1 MLPRAEGRKAYQSC
15 RFIRKGKNYNDL
27 WLSVEAAGDSGVA
40 AMPSLCQS
48 LALYQRTK
56 RSVFV
61 GDLAAFM
68 VKSPRILFGEWMHR
82 PSVLL
87 LLCAAL
93 LLPMTAVARL
103 PGPLQAVP
111 ATKVR
116 DLSDIRS
123 SRVLRVLVNQSR
135 NSSGEV
141 QGQAIGVEYHR
152 LRAFEQYLNGHARD
166 GQQVTL
172 KIIPKAKDQLLG
184 ALQRGEGDMVAPG
197 ELLDLPSG
205 YAVASSEPIASNVP
219 LVLVGIKGQRR
230 YTRVEQL
237 SGKTLALPTGSAAG
251 EVVSQLNQKLALHKL
266 APINI
271 EWVDPTLAVEDV
283 LEMVQGGIFH
293 LTIVE
298 QPIAERW
305 GKILPKLR
313 LDRQLRLGEPGEEHW
328 FVRRDASMLRASID
342 RFLTGYKKPS
352 DEDAAFLRIYR
363 RLYQVHNPLAKG
375 DRQRLEKLRPTLQKH
390 ADAQNMDWLNL
401 AALAFKESRLQPNAR
416 SGSGPTGLMQ
426 ITPSAAQRVGVSNIH
441 NLDANVQAG
450 AKYLAMIRRKF
461 FSSPKLNERERMA
474 FTLAA
479 YNIGPERVQGM
490 RAEARR
496 RGLNP
501 NQWFFQVER
510 IAMEQVGMGAVSYV
524 NSVNKYYLAFDRERE
539 SLEPRQQKVVTRK

>member
-1 MLPRAEGRKAYQSC
+1 M
-15 RFIRKGKNYNDL
+15 I
-27 WLSVEAAGDSGVA
+27 
-40 AMPSLCQS
+40 
-48 LALYQRTK
+48 
-56 RSVFV
+56 
-61 GDLAAFM
+61 
-68 VKSPRILFGEWMHR
+68 R

-87 LLCAAL
+87 LLCCSL

-111 ATKVR
+111 ASEVR
-116 DLSDIRS
+116 DLAQIRS

-166 GQQVTL
+166 GQEITL

-184 ALQRGEGDMVAPG
+184 ALQRGEGDLVAPG
-197 ELLDLPSG
+197 ELLDLQPG
-205 YAVASSEPIASNVP
+205 FAVSTSEPIASNIP
-219 LVLVGIKGQRR
+219 LVLVGIKGERR
-230 YTRVEQL
+230 YTRLEQL
-237 SGKTLALPTGSAAG
+237 SGKTLALPAGSAAG
-251 EVVSQLNQKLALHKL
+251 DAVSQINQKLALHKL
-266 APINI
+266 PPVNI
-271 EWVDPTLAVEDV
+271 EWVDPSLAVEDV

-313 LDRQLRLGEPGEEHW
+313 FDKQVVIREPGEEFW
-328 FVRRDASMLRASID
+328 FVRRDASMLRASIN
-342 RFLTGYKKPS
+342 RFLTVYKKPS
-352 DEDAAFLRIYR
+352 DQDAAFLRIYR
-363 RLYQVHNPLAKG
+363 RLYQVHYPLAKT
-375 DRQRLEKLRPTLQKH
+375 DRQRLEKLRPVLQKH
-390 ADAQNMDWLNL
+390 ADAQGMDWLSL
-401 AALAFKESRLQPNAR
+401 AALAFKESALQPTAR
-416 SGSGPTGLMQ
+416 SGGSPTGLMQ
-426 ITPSAAQRVGVSNIH
+426 ITPSAAQRVGVNNIQ
-441 NLDANVQAG
+441 DVDGNVQAG

-461 FSSPKLNERERMA
+461 FASPKLNERERMA
-474 FTLAA
+474 FVLAA

-490 RAEARR
+490 RTEARR

-510 IAMEQVGMGAVSYV
+510 VAMEQVGMGPVSYV

-539 SLEPRQQKVVTRK
+539 SLEPQGQKVVSRK

>member
-1 MLPRAEGRKAYQSC
+1 M
-15 RFIRKGKNYNDL
+15 
-27 WLSVEAAGDSGVA
+27 
-40 AMPSLCQS
+40 
-48 LALYQRTK
+48 T
-56 RSVFV
+56 
-61 GDLAAFM
+61 
-68 VKSPRILFGEWMHR
+68 R

-87 LLCAAL
+87 LLCCSL
-93 LLPMTAVARL
+93 LLPLPALARL
-103 PGPLQAVP
+103 AGPLQAVP
-111 ATKVR
+111 TTQVR
-116 DLSDIRS
+116 DLAAIRS
-123 SRVLRVLVNQSR
+123 SRVLKVLVNQSR

-166 GQQVTL
+166 GQEITL

-184 ALQRGEGDMVAPG
+184 ALQRGEGDLVAPG
-197 ELLDLPSG
+197 ELLDPQSG
-205 YAVASSEPIASNVP
+205 HAVSTSEPIASNIP
-219 LVLVGIKGQRR
+219 LILVGIKGERR
-230 YTRVEQL
+230 YTKLEQL

-251 EVVSQLNQKLALHKL
+251 DAISQINQKLALHKL
-266 APINI
+266 APVKV
-271 EWVDPTLAVEDV
+271 EWVDPSLAVEDV

-313 LDRQLRLGEPGEEHW
+313 FDRQVLISEPGEEYW

-342 RFLTGYKKPS
+342 RFLATYKKPA
-352 DEDAAFLRIYR
+352 DEDVAFLRIYR
-363 RLYQVHNPLAKG
+363 RLYQVHYPLAKA
-375 DRQRLEKLRPTLQKH
+375 DRQRLEKLRPVLQKH
-390 ADAQNMDWLNL
+390 ADAQGMDWLNL
-401 AALAFKESRLQPNAR
+401 AALAFKESALQPGAG
-416 SGSGPTGLMQ
+416 SGGGPTGLMQ
-426 ITPSAAQRVGVSNIH
+426 ITPSAAQRVGVNNIQ

-474 FTLAA
+474 FVLAA
-479 YNIGPERVQGM
+479 YNMGPERVQGM

-510 IAMEQVGMGAVSYV
+510 IAMEQVGMSAVSYV

-539 SLEPRQQKVVTRK
+539 SLEPQGQKVASRK